1 MSGAGKFSCELEMGR
16 EEGWEGVP
24 SLWEEGTNKER
35 RDGVAQ
41 TGGDNLLHYILMED
55 QSGKVVL
62 SMRL

>member
-16 EEGWEGVP
+16 EEGWEEVP
-24 SLWEEGTNKER
+24 SLWEEGVNKE

-41 TGGDNLLHYILMED
+41 TGGDNLLHSIPMED

>member
-41 TGGDNLLHYILMED
+41 TGGEIRATIELET
-55 QSGKVVL
+55 GKTL
-62 SMRL
+62 

>member
-1 MSGAGKFSCELEMGR
+1 MGR
-16 EEGWEGVP
+16 EEGWEEVP
-24 SLWEEGTNKER
+24 SLWEEGVNKE

-41 TGGDNLLHYILMED
+41 TGGDNLLHSIPMED